1 MLNTFRQDHGY
12 KDGGYVKIWSG
23 REDNEWLAEIGA
35 TMEASSESFPTDLYA
50 KLSQGYKSHCGERSK

>member
-1 MLNTFRQDHGY
+1 M
-12 KDGGYVKIWSG
+12 KIWSG